1 MSLSP
6 KFENRVAEERLRQV
20 RQSFNL
26 AIGCITAC
34 VATTFF
40 GIGLVYTGK
49 FGIGVVT
56 GVAGA
61 APITHCV
68 RFYREASDRLD
79 ELMDESDD
87 DDKNK
92 EPDDDDEENAPA

>member
-6 KFENRVAEERLRQV
+6 KFESQVAEERLRHV

-49 FGIGVVT
+49 VGIGIVT

-68 RFYREASDRLD
+68 KFYREASNRLD

-87 DDKNK
+87 DDKDE
-92 EPDDDDEENAPA
+92 EPDDDENAPA